1 MGRPPL
7 DLRGESFGRL
17 SPQRRLSNGSWWCH
31 CECGNWTEVT
41 VGNLRSGRVR
51 SCGCLR
57 RENAAE
63 VGKARANEPAPMPE
77 SGLRKWRKQKPEA
90 QRRVLDALR
99 KIAEMSKQADRS
111 ALEAAILLL
120 WQSRRRD
127 KK

>member
-1 MGRPPL
+1 
-7 DLRGESFGRL
+7 
-17 SPQRRLSNGSWWCH
+17 
-31 CECGNWTEVT
+31 
-41 VGNLRSGRVR
+41 
-51 SCGCLR
+51 
-57 RENAAE
+57 
-63 VGKARANEPAPMPE
+63 MPE